1 MSSPVVQPFL
11 TVVGIEAAD
20 WDALGQVVLV
30 QALAGPPGS
39 PGRPLV
45 LALTPEAA
53 ESMRLLL
60 NACEPGKAPEAG
72 SAQ

>member
-1 MSSPVVQPFL
+1 MSGPFVQPFATL
-11 TVVGIEAAD
+11 VGIEEAD

-30 QALAGPPGS
+30 KARAGQPGS
-39 PGRPLV
+39 PGRRFD

-53 ESMRLLL
+53 ESLRLLL

-72 SAQ
+72 PAQ